1 MAAQKKTA
9 AKKSSGTALAKWD
22 EELAKRAQAAAAT
35 AQTVASG
42 AKSIS
47 TRAGTFTIDG
57 STVGNEIEVV
67 ILGYTLENAF
77 YTDGYD
83 PDNPSVPTCFAF
95 GDDARTMAP
104 KEEDVQELQNPT
116 CKGCPMN
123 EFGSADTG
131 RGKACKNQAKLL
143 LISDTDLED
152 VEAAEPRTLKVPVTS
167 VKNLTGYI
175 KNLNEKFKRPPLAVV
190 TKITLKP
197 DPKTQFQMHFSL
209 EGDIDGD
216 VIGDIIALA
225 DSNIES
231 ITKPYEP
238 ISEEDRKPQ
247 RGRGNAGKKA
257 KVAESA
263 PSRGVAAR
271 RGGAGQAQAKRAGR
285 GR

>member
-1 MAAQKKTA
+1 MAAQKKPA
-9 AKKSSGTALAKWD
+9 AKKTAGTAMAKWD
-22 EELAKRAQAAAAT
+22 EELAKRAQKAAAT

-57 STVGNEIEVV
+57 STVGNEIDVV
-67 ILGYTLENAF
+67 ILGYTLENSF

-83 PDNPSVPTCFAF
+83 PDNPSVPVCFAF
-95 GDDARTMAP
+95 GDDAKTMAP
-104 KEEDVQELQNPT
+104 IEEDVQELQHPT

-143 LISDTDLED
+143 LISDTDLD
-152 VEAAEPRTLKVPVTS
+152 DMEAAEPRTLKVPVTS

-197 DPKTQFQMHFSL
+197 DPKTQFQMHFSH
-209 EGDIDGD
+209 EGDIDGE
-216 VIGDIIALA
+216 VIGEIIEKA
-225 DSNIES
+225 DANIGD

-238 ISEEDRKPQ
+238 ISEDQKPQ
-247 RGRGNAGKKA
+247 ARGRGNAKKA

-271 RGGAGQAQAKRAGR
+271 RGAQQPAQAKRAGR